1 MIYSLCVKEIYIN
14 NYKIMK
20 AIIETIKVCTIEQL
34 REIAI
39 EYKDKFEVA
48 ELIIADKVN
57 DLLIEKMEAGEFEI
71 FCNECLI

>member
-1 MIYSLCVKEIYIN
+1 
-14 NYKIMK
+14 MK